1 MYTNEKFLDVCQEC
15 SNPASQIGFMRKIEV
30 LALIV
35 SKYTLNDL
43 SKELLANVFVQQDE
57 FCFLN
62 AEFTLNLMRNR
73 IISISNWDNH
83 LSIYLQENVG
93 QLS

>member
-1 MYTNEKFLDVCQEC
+1 
-15 SNPASQIGFMRKIEV
+15 MRNIEV

-35 SKYTLNDL
+35 SKYTLKDL
-43 SKELLANVFVQQDE
+43 SKELLTNVFVQQDE

-93 QLS
+93 

>member
-1 MYTNEKFLDVCQEC
+1 
-15 SNPASQIGFMRKIEV
+15 MRKIEV

-35 SKYTLNDL
+35 SKYTLKDL
-43 SKELLANVFVQQDE
+43 SKELLTNVFVQQDK

-93 QLS
+93 